1 MNSIDQSMRL
11 KKAHVALMKHA
22 ETALYSGIMLMGNS
36 VVVDEEITAYTDGY
50 NKKYGNKFISK
61 LTDQELRALV
71 LHENLHVALKHIGRF
86 KNEFKD
92 NPHLMNASADYVV
105 NDVITHLDDKS
116 LCKLPDGGLYHDKF
130 HNWSVKQVYDY
141 LKKENSERAKN
152 AQSLEGEGSGDGDSQ
167 GGKGDGN
174 SQGGKGMPTKTL
186 DEHDFSA
193 SEQMTP
199 EQVGELS
206 DKIDRAL
213 RQGGILA
220 GRMGI
225 KMPRAIEELLEPKI
239 DWRHELRD
247 FVTSSTKG
255 SEEFTWRRFNK
266 RLMANDIY
274 MPSLETNSVG
284 ELIIAIDTSGSI
296 GSLELTEFASEL
308 ASICSVCSPSGVRV
322 LWWDTE
328 VHGEQKFEPSQ
339 YENIAKLLKPLGG
352 GGTHVSSVSE
362 YINKHKIVA
371 EGVIVFTDGYVE
383 NDIQWNISAPT
394 MWLVTQNENLKVPS
408 GKIIK
413 KGE

>member
-1 MNSIDQSMRL
+1 MINIDQSMRL
-11 KKAHVALMKHA
+11 KKAHVALMKHV
-22 ETALYSGIMLMGNS
+22 ETALYSGIMLMGKN
-36 VVVDEEITAYTDGY
+36 VVVDDDGITAYTDGV
-50 NKKYGNKFISK
+50 NKKYGSKFISK

-92 NPHLMNASADYVV
+92 NPQLMNASADYVV
-105 NDVITHLDDKS
+105 NDVIMNLNDKS

-141 LKKENSERAKN
+141 LKKENDNRDKH
-152 AQSLEGEGSGDGDSQ
+152 AQSLEGKGQGD
-167 GGKGDGN
+167 N
-174 SQGGKGMPTKTL
+174 NPQGGKGMPTQTL
-186 DEHDFSA
+186 DEHDFSV
-193 SEQMTP
+193 SDQMTP

-206 DKIDRAL
+206 DKIDKAL

-220 GRMGI
+220 GRMGSKI
-225 KMPRAIEELLEPKI
+225 PRSIEELLAPKVN
-239 DWRHELRD
+239 WRHELRD

-255 SEEFTWRRFNK
+255 SDEFTWRKFNK
-266 RLMANDIY
+266 RLIANDIY
-274 MPSLETNSVG
+274 MPSLETDSVG

-296 GSLELTEFASEL
+296 GSVELTEFASEL
-308 ASICSVCSPSGVRV
+308 ASICSVCVPSGVRV

-328 VHGEQKFEPSQ
+328 VHGEQKFEPAQ
-339 YENIAKLLKPLGG
+339 YENIASLLKPLGG
-352 GGTHVSSVSE
+352 GGTHVSSVGE
-362 YINKHKIVA
+362 YINKHRIPT

-394 MWLVTQNENLKVPS
+394 MWLVTQNNSLVVPVGKV
-408 GKIIK
+408 IK

>member
-22 ETALYSGIMLMGNS
+22 ETALYSGIMLMGKS

>member
-105 NDVITHLDDKS
+105 NDVITHLNDKS

-167 GGKGDGN
+167 GGKGNGN
-174 SQGGKGMPTKTL
+174 SQGGRGMPTKTL
-186 DEHDFSA
+186 DEHDFNA

-220 GRMGI
+220 GRMGS
-225 KMPRAIEELLEPKI
+225 KMPRAIEELLAPKI

-352 GGTHVSSVSE
+352 GGTHVSSVSD

>member
-22 ETALYSGIMLMGNS
+22 ETALYSGIMLMGKS

-255 SEEFTWRRFNK
+255 SEEFTWRKFNK

>member
-22 ETALYSGIMLMGNS
+22 ETALYSGIMLMGKS

-220 GRMGI
+220 GRMGS
-225 KMPRAIEELLEPKI
+225 KMPRAIEELLAPKI

>member
-22 ETALYSGIMLMGNS
+22 ETALYSGIMLMGKS

-274 MPSLETNSVG
+274 MPSLETDSVG

>member
-22 ETALYSGIMLMGNS
+22 ETALYSGIMLMGKS

-206 DKIDRAL
+206 DKIDREL

>member
-1 MNSIDQSMRL
+1 
-11 KKAHVALMKHA
+11 
-22 ETALYSGIMLMGNS
+22 MLMGKS

-105 NDVITHLDDKS
+105 NDVITHLNDKS

-152 AQSLEGEGSGDGDSQ
+152 AQSLEGEGSGDGDLQ

-220 GRMGI
+220 GRMGS
-225 KMPRAIEELLEPKI
+225 KMPRAIEELLAPKI

-255 SEEFTWRRFNK
+255 SDEFTWRRFNK

-274 MPSLETNSVG
+274 MPSLETENVG

-339 YENIAKLLKPLGG
+339 YGNIAGLLKPLGG

>member
-22 ETALYSGIMLMGNS
+22 ETALYSGIMLMGKS

-308 ASICSVCSPSGVRV
+308 ASICLVCSPSGVRV

>member
-220 GRMGI
+220 GRMGS
-225 KMPRAIEELLEPKI
+225 KMPRAIEELLAPKI

-274 MPSLETNSVG
+274 MPSLETDNVG

>member
-1 MNSIDQSMRL
+1 
-11 KKAHVALMKHA
+11 
-22 ETALYSGIMLMGNS
+22 
-36 VVVDEEITAYTDGY
+36 
-50 NKKYGNKFISK
+50 
-61 LTDQELRALV
+61 V

-105 NDVITHLDDKS
+105 NDVIMHLNDKA

-152 AQSLEGEGSGDGDSQ
+152 AQSLQGEGDGD
-167 GGKGDGN
+167 GN
-174 SQGGKGMPTKTL
+174 PQGGKGMPTETL

-206 DKIDRAL
+206 DKIDKAL

-220 GRMGI
+220 GRMGN
-225 KMPRAIEELLEPKI
+225 KLPRAIEDLLAPKV

-255 SEEFTWRRFNK
+255 SDEFTWRIFNK

-274 MPSLETNSVG
+274 MPSLENENVG

-339 YENIAKLLKPLGG
+339 YGNIAGLLKPLGG

>member
-1 MNSIDQSMRL
+1 
-11 KKAHVALMKHA
+11 
-22 ETALYSGIMLMGNS
+22 
-36 VVVDEEITAYTDGY
+36 
-50 NKKYGNKFISK
+50 
-61 LTDQELRALV
+61 
-71 LHENLHVALKHIGRF
+71 
-86 KNEFKD
+86 
-92 NPHLMNASADYVV
+92 MNASADYVV
-105 NDVITHLDDKS
+105 NDVIMHLNDKL

-152 AQSLEGEGSGDGDSQ
+152 AQSLQGEGEGDGNPQ
-167 GGKGDGN
+167 GGR
-174 SQGGKGMPTKTL
+174 GMPTETL

-206 DKIDRAL
+206 DKIDKAL

-220 GRMGI
+220 GRMGS
-225 KMPRAIEELLEPKI
+225 KLPRAIEDLLAPKI

-255 SEEFTWRRFNK
+255 SDEFTWRRFNK

-274 MPSLETNSVG
+274 MPSLETENVG

-339 YENIAKLLKPLGG
+339 YGNIAGLLKPLGG

>member
-220 GRMGI
+220 GRMGS
-225 KMPRAIEELLEPKI
+225 KMPRAIEELLAPKI

-274 MPSLETNSVG
+274 MPSLETDNVG

-352 GGTHVSSVSE
+352 GGTHVSSVSD